1 MSITA
6 FRDNRDIGCN
16 APNIELEINADEVDS
31 NARAINKTFIGIV
44 VNNRLL
50 ANWMIALR
58 N

>member
-6 FRDNRDIGCN
+6 FRDNRDNGCN

-50 ANWMIALR
+50 VIE
-58 N
+58 